1 MDVGILLLALAII
14 LACWLFS
21 MWLARNGYGFGHR
34 SARQRR
40 KEPIHRAYECHL
52 TICAPRLEI
61 WDMIVHAHGPGSW
74 RPEVLGI
81 RHNEKSPDLVE
92 HQCRHKGRPFSI
104 VFRILESV
112 TGKSL
117 VTRCEKIADIALPL
131 GGLAFAA
138 CKLTDTPGGT
148 RVSVREEGD
157 FASRYAFWMFA
168 LAQRSAWRRLK
179 RLTEADHRKS
189 IASERS
195 PARPATGSVAGSEQL
210 VPSWRMIAGS
220 AFAAALITALIGWEY
235 GVLLFALLAVMEYGH
250 AFVLRLAGERPSI
263 VTLLPFVGGA
273 MAMHRR
279 RTTVAGEALRALS
292 GPATLAGLVVILAG
306 IGFLAGESVFA
317 DNIRM
322 AALVAS
328 GIVALFLLPFYPLNG
343 GWLFGALKSSLP
355 HEVFIVPAVV
365 ASSIVLAWSVATGA
379 VLAALLSAALVYE
392 MISPSKYRPETDGS
406 LSAQRALAMTLAY
419 GGLNL
424 IAHTTIAYYVAA

>member
-1 MDVGILLLALAII
+1 
-14 LACWLFS
+14 
-21 MWLARNGYGFGHR
+21 
-34 SARQRR
+34 
-40 KEPIHRAYECHL
+40 
-52 TICAPRLEI
+52 
-61 WDMIVHAHGPGSW
+61 MIVHGHGPGSW
-74 RPEVLGI
+74 RPDVLDI

-92 HQCRHKGRPFSI
+92 HRCRHKGRPFSI

-117 VTRCEKIADIALPL
+117 VTRCEKIADIRLPL

-148 RVSVREEGD
+148 RVSVREEGY
-157 FASRYAFWMFA
+157 FASRHAFWMFA
-168 LAQRSAWRRLK
+168 LAQRGAWRRLK
-179 RLTEADHRKS
+179 RLAEANNRKS
-189 IASERS
+189 NASVRS
-195 PARPATGSVAGSEQL
+195 HAPANGQSAGSGQL
-210 VPSWRMIAGS
+210 VPSWHMIAGS
-220 AFAAALITALIGWEY
+220 ALAAALITALIGWEY

-263 VTLLPFVGGA
+263 AALLPFVGGA

-392 MISPSKYRPETDGS
+392 MVSPSKYRIETDGS
-406 LSAQRALAMTLAY
+406 LSARRALAMTLAY